1 MLGNVDNTAM
11 TELPISPLARRIAE
25 ENNVNWRALQGSDAG
40 GGVNERDVLNYLE
53 QVMLGTKPVDPT
65 PEPLPEGMTAWAE
78 EPLRAEGQTD
88 QVSDQVVD
96 QNIDLVT
103 NAAAQPSDEAL
114 EAVYQKMFA
123 ELGALKTAAA
133 ETERARD
140 AAEQARTEAHAEL
153 GRLRETLSRKETELA
168 EREADLSG
176 AQAQIARLETAAAA
190 HEAKAREGQLE
201 LERLRETVHAQDE
214 ELVEVHTLERQ
225 VEEFQAKLGEA
236 QAQAKALQEHS
247 YGLSESLNG
256 ANDAA
261 QKAKAET
268 ERLRAAHAGLEQ
280 TVTELKQ
287 RPWWKLWG

>member
-88 QVSDQVVD
+88 QVSDQV
-96 QNIDLVT
+96 T
-103 NAAAQPSDEAL
+103 NDDAAQPSDEAL

-201 LERLRETVHAQDE
+201 LERLRETVHVQDE
-214 ELVEVHTLERQ
+214 ELVEVHTLKRQ
-225 VEEFQAKLGEA
+225 VEELQAKLGEA

>member
-1 MLGNVDNTAM
+1 M

-65 PEPLPEGMTAWAE
+65 PEPLPEGMTAWTE
-78 EPLRAEGQTD
+78 EPLRAEGQTA
-88 QVSDQVVD
+88 QATDQVVD
-96 QNIDLVT
+96 QGIDRDT
-103 NAAAQPSDEAL
+103 NDAAAQPSDEAL

-123 ELGALKTAAA
+123 ELGALKTSAA
-133 ETERARD
+133 ETEHARD
-140 AAEQARTEAHAEL
+140 AAEQARTEAHTEL

-168 EREADLSG
+168 DRETELSG
-176 AQAQIARLETAAAA
+176 AQAHIAQLNTAAAA

-214 ELVEVHTLERQ
+214 ELVEVHTLKRQ
-225 VEEFQAKLGEA
+225 VEELQAKLGDA
-236 QAQAKALQEHS
+236 QAQAKALQQHS

-261 QKAKAET
+261 QKAKVET

>member
-88 QVSDQVVD
+88 QVSDQV
-96 QNIDLVT
+96 T
-103 NAAAQPSDEAL
+103 NDDAAQPSDEAL

-176 AQAQIARLETAAAA
+176 AQAQVAQLNTAADAR
-190 HEAKAREGQLE
+190 EAKAREGQLE

-214 ELVEVHTLERQ
+214 ELVEVHTLKRQ
-225 VEEFQAKLGEA
+225 VEELQAKLGEA

>member
-1 MLGNVDNTAM
+1 M

-25 ENNVNWRALQGSDAG
+25 ENNVNWQALEGSDAG

-65 PEPLPEGMTAWAE
+65 PEPLPEGMTAWAD
-78 EPLRAEGQTD
+78 EPIHAEGQASRSTD
-88 QVSDQVVD
+88 A
-96 QNIDLVT
+96 T
-103 NAAAQPSDEAL
+103 AAERSDEDL

-123 ELGALKTAAA
+123 ELAALKTDAA

-140 AAEQARTEAHAEL
+140 VAEEGRTEAHAEL
-153 GRLRETLSRKETELA
+153 TQLRETLTGRETELA
-168 EREADLSG
+168 DRNAELSRV
-176 AQAQIARLETAAAA
+176 QAQVAQLETAAAA

-201 LERLRETVHAQDE
+201 LARLRETLNAQDE
-214 ELVEVHTLERQ
+214 ELVEVHTLKRQ
-225 VEEFQAKLGEA
+225 AEELRAKLGDA

-247 YGLSESLNG
+247 YALSESLNQ

-268 ERLRAAHAGLEQ
+268 ERLRTAHAGLER
-280 TVTELKQ
+280 TMTKLKQ